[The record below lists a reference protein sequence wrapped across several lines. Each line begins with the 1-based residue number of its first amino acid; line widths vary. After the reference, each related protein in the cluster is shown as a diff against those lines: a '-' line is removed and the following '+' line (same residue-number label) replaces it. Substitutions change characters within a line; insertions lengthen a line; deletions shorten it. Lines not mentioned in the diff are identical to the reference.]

1 MSFGSPY
8 LTLPEFRY
16 LRPQSLKEA
25 LDLLGQH
32 GEEAKILAGGVALI
46 AFMKERLLAPEYVI
60 DIKGIEELNKIEYTP
75 GKGICIGSTVTFNQI
90 ISYEA
95 VEEHYGALYDAARSV
110 GDITL
115 RNRATLVGNICEA
128 LPWNDGLASLTLFE
142 AELALKS
149 SKSERSIHVEEFI
162 KGIMETDIRPDEIIT
177 SIHIPEPPKNSRS
190 TYVKTTSRSE
200 FSIANLGA
208 LVSNPDIPEKRLVGL
223 VYAAA
228 APTPVPVPEAEEV
241 FRRSGNLSDLI
252 DEAMPIILEK
262 VAPMSDMHAS
272 SEYRAHLIDVLTR
285 KVLKQLMEGR

>member
-8 LTLPEFRY
+8 LTLPEFQY
-16 LRPQSLKEA
+16 LRPKSLEEVLNL
-25 LDLLGQH
+25 LDQH
-32 GEEAKILAGGVALI
+32 GEEANILAGGVALI
-46 AFMKERLLAPEYVI
+46 GFMKERLLAPQYVI
-60 DIKGIEELNKIEYTP
+60 DIKALEEFNKIKYTP
-75 GKGICIGSTVTFNQI
+75 GKELHIGPTVTFNQI
-90 ISYEA
+90 IASKP
-95 VEEHYGALYDAARSV
+95 VEKHYGALYDAARSV

-149 SKSERSIHVEEFI
+149 LRSERSLHVEEFI

-177 SIHIPEPPKNSRS
+177 SIHIPEPPENSRS

-208 LVSNPDIPEKRLVGL
+208 LVSNPNIPEKRLVRL
-223 VYAAA
+223 AYAAA
-228 APTPVPVPEAEEV
+228 APTPVRVPEAEKV
-241 FRRSGNLSDLI
+241 FRRPGKLSDLI

-262 VAPMSDMHAS
+262 VAPMTDMHAS
-272 SEYRAHLIDVLTR
+272 SEYRTHLIDVLTR
-285 KVLKQLMEGR
+285 KVLRQLIGGR